1 MDVHVYVLVD
11 VDDFDGNFIDRFLDN
26 ITHGWLWSPKDN

>member
-11 VDDFDGNFIDRFLDN
+11 VDDFDGDFIYRFPDN